1 MSTLIRLRRRMLAL
15 LCASL
20 LLLVACHLTKEEEVV
35 QVFTFQTLADSLQ
48 GTDSAL
54 IVLIDRAGKPIDTL
68 FYGPVGGATFSNLE
82 SKHYRGGP
90 VTIMVEGFKGGKLV
104 YKLQKEYSG
113 ESGKDTT
120 LVIVARPVVRNVKV
134 DSVRIQPES
143 LSLNAKGPEG
153 ILKAIVDP
161 DSASQLVTWQS
172 LEPANATV
180 SSQGRV
186 SGLDTGRA
194 RIVAW
199 SVADGKVSDTIW
211 VTITA
216 PLKVEKVA
224 FDRAS
229 LEVYVGGSAESLK
242 VTVLPPGA
250 DPRVRLTS
258 ENPAVASLENGKVK
272 GLQEGE
278 TRVHAVSLE
287 DTTLSAVLRVLVH
300 PKPADPVDSVTVSPD
315 TLRLY
320 TGGEALPLSAS
331 IHPRT
336 LKPQFAWHS
345 AAPGIAQV
353 DAAGKVTP
361 ISAGR
366 TYIRARSLVDST
378 KGDSALT
385 LVKKDVPRIALGID
399 TTISVGAAIIH
410 SPTVSQEYG
419 TLVEVRWDLDG
430 NGSWDDTATAF
441 RPISQAYPEAKEY
454 IARFYAK
461 DSEGNDTVATRKVRS
476 VNGPVILFKSPA
488 DGAYVNSSP
497 LLVTWTVDGVEQ
509 SASEALKPGP
519 NTITRNAKN
528 AAGETFSA
536 SITVHFDSDPPARP
550 IVKGPASPTSSL
562 RPAWSWESAGGGNGT
577 FRYRLNLDNFTTGAA
592 LGTDTAFT
600 PAANLVGGTHTL
612 YVQERDQAGNW
623 SPSGSFAVRID
634 TSAPAAPVVNGT
646 TPSPTNNRRPAWSW
660 TGSASEGL
668 SSYRFKLDNAD
679 LRTGATS
686 TSSLTF
692 TVPAGSE
699 LSEGPHTLYV
709 QQADSAGNWSSSGS
723 AQIVVDLTPPLAPR
737 VTAPSSP
744 TNDRTPTWT
753 FAPRGGGNGT
763 YRFKLN
769 DRDLSS
775 GATETATPS
784 FTPSQDLAAGRQTLH
799 VHERDSAGNW
809 SPSDSASVTIDLST
823 PGAPSVNLLN
833 GSPTNNQTPTWTW
846 RSATGG
852 TGNFRYKFNDPN
864 LFVGATETR
873 DTTYH
878 HTSNLNEGTYALYV
892 QEKNSAGTWSTSGF
906 KQVRIDLTKP
916 IAPTVS
922 LVQTSPTNERRP
934 TWNWT
939 HTEPGAG
946 WYRYSLDN
954 AAFRDTNSTGF
965 RPAANLSEAS
975 HTLRIQERDSAG
987 NWSDIAYAT
996 IIIDVTG
1003 PAVPVFNLS
1012 QPRSPVASLRPVW
1025 SWSTGGGGNG
1035 NRYRISLDNAAFQ
1048 EIVGTSFQP
1057 SFDLTEGTH
1066 TLRLQELDEAGNP
1079 SGIVGRTIVSVSRGY
1094 LGKPNFTNDQPSN
1107 ISFVTRGTDT
1117 AIAAFTISGALKA
1130 QRFQNGTW
1138 GDLGTGLFNGT
1149 CHEMQVGVSRAGIPY
1164 IAYMDQGNG
1173 SRLGVMRLNGSSWQN
1188 VGSSLVSPGW
1198 DNKPQIFFS
1207 PTDVPFVMYES
1218 GSQLNTPVVARYTGT
1233 LWESLGQ
1240 NGLVP
1245 YGMDD
1250 YALAFHKNGDPVM
1263 AFASFE
1269 DKRLAVVRYSYGRG
1283 TWDTVGNI
1291 VALDKYTDALD
1302 LLVNDNDEAMVAFL
1316 DQSTSLPTVLKQSG
1330 NQWNA
1335 LSSTGM
1341 PAGEWG
1347 DMGLALGA
1355 NQQPMLAFK
1364 NKIEVGRAC
1373 VMAFN
1378 GSSWQPVG
1386 PAALSEGGAIMI
1398 SLKTNSNGVPFM
1410 AFKDASN
1417 AHGFSVIKT
1426 GFDP

>member
-1 MSTLIRLRRRMLAL
+1 MSSLIRLRGRLLAL
-15 LCASL
+15 LSVSL
-20 LLLVACHLTKEEEVV
+20 FLLVACHLTKEDEVI
-35 QVFTFQTLADSLQ
+35 QVFTFQTLADSLR
-48 GTDSAL
+48 GTDTAL
-54 IVLIDRAGKPIDTL
+54 IVLKDRSGKPIDTL
-68 FYGPVGGATFSNLE
+68 FYGPVAGASFANLE
-82 SKHYRGGP
+82 SEHYKGGP
-90 VTIMVEGFKGGKLV
+90 ITITVEGFKGGKLV

-120 LVIVARPVVRNVKV
+120 LVIIARPVLRNIKV
-134 DSVRIQPES
+134 DSVQIQPDS
-143 LSLNAKGPEG
+143 LNLNAKGPEG
-153 ILKAIVDP
+153 ILKAIVHP

-172 LEPANATV
+172 LEPAKATV

-300 PKPADPVDSVTVSPD
+300 PKPSDPVDSVTVSPD

-366 TYIRARSLVDST
+366 TYIRARSLADST
-378 KGDSALT
+378 KSDSALT

-419 TLVEVRWDLDG
+419 TLIEVRWDLDG

-461 DSEGNDTVATRKVRS
+461 DSEGNDTIATRKVRS

-577 FRYRLNLDNFTTGAA
+577 FRYRLNLDNFTTGAV

-634 TSAPAAPVVNGT
+634 TTAPAAPVVNGT
-646 TPSPTNNRRPAWSW
+646 TPSPTNIRRPTWSW
-660 TGSASEGL
+660 TGSASEGF

-679 LRTGATS
+679 LRTGATT
-686 TSSLTF
+686 TSSSTF
-692 TVPAGSE
+692 IVPAGSE

-709 QQADSAGNWSSSGS
+709 QQADSAGNWSASGN
-723 AQIVVDLTPPLAPR
+723 AQIIVDLTPPLAPR
-737 VTAPSSP
+737 VSAPPSP

-753 FAPRGGGNGT
+753 FAARGGGNGT
-763 YRFKLN
+763 YRYKLN
-769 DRDLSS
+769 DRNLSS

-784 FTPSQDLAAGRQTLH
+784 FTPTQDLAAGLQTLY
-799 VHERDSAGNW
+799 VQERDSAGNW
-809 SPSDSASVTIDLST
+809 STSDSASVTIDLST
-823 PGAPSVNLLN
+823 PGAPSVNLV
-833 GSPTNNQTPTWTW
+833 GSSPTNNQTPGWSW
-846 RSATGG
+846 RSVPGG
-852 TGNFRYKFNDPN
+852 TGFFRYKFNDPN
-864 LFVGATETR
+864 LNSGATETR
-873 DTTYH
+873 DTLYTH
-878 HTSNLNEGTYALYV
+878 ATSLPEGTYSLFV
-892 QEKNSAGTWSTSGF
+892 QERNSAGTWSNSGSR
-906 KQVRIDLTKP
+906 QVRIDLTKP
-916 IAPTVS
+916 SAPTVS
-922 LVQTSPTNERRP
+922 LIQSSPTNERRP

-939 HTEPGAG
+939 KSESGVG
-946 WYRYSLDN
+946 NFRYSLNN
-954 AAFRDTNSTGF
+954 AAYRDTVATSF
-965 RPAANLSEAS
+965 RPSQNLTDGNHS
-975 HTLRIQERDSAG
+975 LRIQERDSAG
-987 NWSDIAYAT
+987 NWSDPGSAT
-996 IIIDVTG
+996 ISIDIT
-1003 PAVPVFNLS
+1003 PPNAPNINAS
-1012 QPRSPVASLRPVW
+1012 QPRSPLASLRPVFTW
-1025 SWSTGGGGNG
+1025 SSGGNGGSGQFRYRLDNGSFSSWST
-1035 NRYRISLDNAAFQ
+1035 S
-1048 EIVGTSFQP
+1048 TSFQP
-1057 SFDLTEGTH
+1057 PTQTEGEH
-1066 TLRLQELDEAGNP
+1066 TFYVQERDVLGNESLEASRRITLLNRGMIGTTSYSLPAYTASSAINS
-1079 SGIVGRTIVSVSRGY
+1079 SGILHSAVMENTGSRVYYYNNNTWSVLGNSTIAPEARWPKLSFSR
-1094 LGKPNFTNDQPSN
+1094 
-1107 ISFVTRGTDT
+1107 DT
-1117 AIAAFTISGALKA
+1117 AFVVYEESAGDYYAIKVKKFSQGSWVPVGSEIQTGNFYYWITMAIGP
-1130 QRFQNGTW
+1130 NGTPYVAW
-1138 GDLGTGLFNGT
+1138 IDGSTYNVKVAYLNRSQGTW
-1149 CHEMQVGVSRAGIPY
+1149 EIVRDSVGVSLDDGGY
-1164 IAYMDQGNG
+1164 TSIAVNSSNEVYVAYTDWNG
-1173 SRLGVMRLNGSSWQN
+1173 LPGHPIVKRLNGNSWTKVAEYPKSGAFLQLKFHGTLPYFALVASQTVHLVQYNSGWNPVSEYSIPGDDCALGISSE
-1188 VGSSLVSPGW
+1188 G
-1198 DNKPQIFFS
+1198 
-1207 PTDVPFVMYES
+1207 TPFV
-1218 GSQLNTPVVARYTGT
+1218 
-1233 LWESLGQ
+1233 
-1240 NGLVP
+1240 
-1245 YGMDD
+1245 
-1250 YALAFHKNGDPVM
+1250 
-1263 AFASFE
+1263 
-1269 DKRLAVVRYSYGRG
+1269 
-1283 TWDTVGNI
+1283 
-1291 VALDKYTDALD
+1291 
-1302 LLVNDNDEAMVAFL
+1302 
-1316 DQSTSLPTVLKQSG
+1316 
-1330 NQWNA
+1330 
-1335 LSSTGM
+1335 
-1341 PAGEWG
+1341 
-1347 DMGLALGA
+1347 
-1355 NQQPMLAFK
+1355 AFK
-1364 NKIEVGRAC
+1364 TFSENENVHLATPMGGDL
-1373 VMAFN
+1373 V
-1378 GSSWQPVG
+1378 PVG
-1386 PAALSEGGAIMI
+1386 PPVGTSHFGSAMLDVTVSKSGIPQVTFIDKHTTNAIGY
-1398 SLKTNSNGVPFM
+1398 KF
-1410 AFKDASN
+1410 
-1417 AHGFSVIKT
+1417 